1 MPDHMRTQNMT
12 TKKTT
17 IKQLQAEISKLEKMR
32 PAIYQAYNQ
41 LDEVFSL
48 LVMAREYA
56 KSDKSNN
63 YTIANGIDAIFT
75 SLINIQ
81 SNLLDQSG
89 LED

>member
-1 MPDHMRTQNMT
+1 MTNKKQNT
-12 TKKTT
+12 
-17 IKQLQAEISKLEKMR
+17 KQLQAEIEKLEKMR

-56 KSDKSNN
+56 KSDGANN
-63 YTIANGIDAIFT
+63 YTIANGIDGIFT

-81 SNLLDQSG
+81 NDLINNSG
-89 LED
+89 IEA